1 MDSNEMMRAMIIILN
16 SGDKEPSV
24 GIFWYLPEKHDLFE
38 VYSKVPSTT
47 EGIHTIHK
55 LHRDVWK
62 KGKYRALAKGEV
74 GSIYYQD
81 YTKIPRGRIFC
92 KDGKFV
98 VAVGSWYKK
107 YEEELTNLIK
117 DYFDLEEFDF
127 EVIEYFELGH
137 NGGEEEFLYNLFL

>member
-1 MDSNEMMRAMIIILN
+1 MDIKEMMRAMIILA
-16 SGDKEPSV
+16 SDKEPSV
-24 GIFWYLPEKHDLFE
+24 GIFWFLPEKHVLFRAYSEIPPKTKE
-38 VYSKVPSTT
+38 VY
-47 EGIHTIHK
+47 TINK

-81 YTKIPRGRIFC
+81 YTKIPRGRIFY

-107 YEEELTNLIK
+107 YEEELTELIR

-137 NGGEEEFLYNLFL
+137 NGGEEEFMYDKFI

>member
-1 MDSNEMMRAMIIILN
+1 MDIKEMMRVMIMD
-16 SGDKEPSV
+16 SDKEPSV

-38 VYSKVPSTT
+38 VYSKVPPST

-62 KGKYRALAKGEV
+62 KGKYRALARGEV
-74 GSIYYQD
+74 GSIYYKD
-81 YTKIPRGRIFC
+81 YTKIPRGRVYYN
-92 KDGKFV
+92 KGKFT

-107 YEEELTNLIK
+107 YEEELTNLLK

-137 NGGEEEFLYNLFL
+137 NGGEEEFLYNKFI

>member
-1 MDSNEMMRAMIIILN
+1 MDIKEMMRAMIMD
-16 SGDKEPSV
+16 SGKEPSV
-24 GIFWYLPEKHDLFE
+24 GIFWFLPEEHDLFE
-38 VYSKVPSTT
+38 VYSKVPPKTK
-47 EGIHTIHK
+47 EVYTINK

-62 KGKYRALAKGEV
+62 RGKYRALAKGEV

-81 YTKIPRGRIFC
+81 HTKIPRGRIFC

-98 VAVGSWYKK
+98 VAVGSWYKN
-107 YEEELTNLIK
+107 YEEELTNLLK

-137 NGGEEEFLYNLFL
+137 NGGEEEFLYNKFI

>member
-1 MDSNEMMRAMIIILN
+1 MDIKEMMRAMIMD
-16 SGDKEPSV
+16 SDKEPSV

-38 VYSKVPSTT
+38 VYSKVPPST
-47 EGIHTIHK
+47 EGIHTIHR

-62 KGKYRALAKGEV
+62 KGKYRALANGEV

-81 YTKIPRGRIFC
+81 YTKIPRGRVYYN
-92 KDGKFV
+92 KGKFT

-107 YEEELTNLIK
+107 YEEELTNLLK

-137 NGGEEEFLYNLFL
+137 NGGEEEFLYNKFI

>member
-1 MDSNEMMRAMIIILN
+1 MDIKEMMRVMIMD
-16 SGDKEPSV
+16 SGDRPSV

-38 VYSKVPSTT
+38 VHSERPPKTKEIYTT
-47 EGIHTIHK
+47 PK

-81 YTKIPRGRIFC
+81 HTKIPRGRIFY

-117 DYFDLEEFDF
+117 DYFDLEEF
-127 EVIEYFELGH
+127 EYKVDSHWELGH
-137 NGGEEEFLYNLFL
+137 GFSEEVNLSELFDSFI

>member
-1 MDSNEMMRAMIIILN
+1 MDIKEMMRVMIMD
-16 SGDKEPSV
+16 SDKEPSV

-38 VYSKVPSTT
+38 VYSKVPPST

-62 KGKYRALAKGEV
+62 KAKFRAKARGEKD
-74 GSIYYQD
+74 SIYYQD

-107 YEEELTNLIK
+107 YEEELTNLLK

-137 NGGEEEFLYNLFL
+137 NGGEEEFLYNKFI

>member
-1 MDSNEMMRAMIIILN
+1 MDIKEMMRAMIILA
-16 SGDKEPSV
+16 SDKEPSV
-24 GIFWYLPEKHDLFE
+24 GIFWFLPEKHDLFE
-38 VYSKVPSTT
+38 VHSKVPSST

-62 KGKYRALAKGEV
+62 KAKFRAKARGEKD
-74 GSIYYQD
+74 SIYYQD
-81 YTKIPRGRIFC
+81 YTKIPRGRVFYN
-92 KDGKFV
+92 KGKFT

-107 YEEELTNLIK
+107 YEEELTNLLK

-137 NGGEEEFLYNLFL
+137 NGGEEEFLYNKFI

>member
-1 MDSNEMMRAMIIILN
+1 MDIKEMMKAMMIALN
-16 SGDKEPSV
+16 SSGKPCV

-38 VYSKVPSTT
+38 VHSELPPNSK
-47 EGIHTIHK
+47 EIHTTPK

-62 KGKYRALAKGEV
+62 KQKHRARARGEV

-81 YTKIPRGRIFC
+81 YTKIPRGRVYYN
-92 KDGKFV
+92 KGKFT

-107 YEEELTNLIK
+107 YEEELTNLLK

-137 NGGEEEFLYNLFL
+137 NGGEEEFLYNKFI